1 MLHRWRC
8 SSRASLPKAPWLA
21 SVDLGDVDWS
31 MAGIP
36 GTLHL
41 DNAAEFKSKALR
53 SGCREYGIELTYRP
67 PHRPQFGG
75 HVERMNRTLME
86 RLRGLPGATV
96 TIEAT
101 RKKKVAHPEST
112 AQLTLRELERW
123 LVLEIANHYNRSEH
137 RGLMGATPQAP
148 GRP

>member
-1 MLHRWRC
+1 MAVGSHRCRHPVRDGRLPADGTPEC
-8 SSRASLPKAPWLA
+8 SFGGVAAHARGAAQAPWLA
-21 SVDLGDVDWS
+21 SLGLADVDWP
-31 MAGIP
+31 MAGVP
-36 GTLHL
+36 ATLHL

-96 TIEAT
+96 PSKPGG
-101 RKKKVAHPEST
+101 RRRLLL
-112 AQLTLRELERW
+112 QRRR
-123 LVLEIANHYNRSEH
+123 RS
-137 RGLMGATPQAP
+137 
-148 GRP
+148 